1 MVGKNMENS
10 SFFHRNKAYILTL
23 LGLSLVGFV
32 FVKFMMVMDWEY
44 LIKYTL
50 HVITGGNL
58 DGVLAPPTSNY
69 QGMVNAAFGPNYE
82 AIAPEII
89 RASNERQLYIWWVFV
104 AEIAIFC
111 VMYTISGRKEALITR
126 PNDQVQVFSIFHRAV
141 IWLNVI
147 IIITLIITGF
157 NITWS
162 LRSEGG
168 FIPFMLRGTHEVTGL
183 LWFPIWLLMTII
195 AFKDI
200 KLLSK
205 NSLLRK
211 IILPGKYKPMKRIIF
226 IVFVLMGAGL
236 LTSGFI
242 IWYLHPDSHTHA
254 QVIQFKR
261 ALLYVHFGSSVL
273 IMFFL
278 MDFVYSALVAVK
290 GNLKGLITGKYPR
303 EHLEQ
308 LAPDVLADIENKKG
322 KMA

>member
-1 MVGKNMENS
+1 MENS
-10 SFFHRNKAYILTL
+10 SFFQKNKAYILTL

-32 FVKFMMVMDWEY
+32 FVKFFMIMDWEY
-44 LIKYTL
+44 LFKYTI
-50 HVITGGNL
+50 HAITSGKL
-58 DGVLAPPTSNY
+58 DGVLTPADTNY
-69 QGMVNAAFGPNYE
+69 KAMVNAAFGPNYE

-104 AEIAIFC
+104 AEIVIFC
-111 VMYTISGRKEALITR
+111 VMYTFNGRQEAIITR
-126 PNDQVQVFSIFHRAV
+126 PNDQVEVFSLFHRAV

-147 IIITLIITGF
+147 IIIALIITGF

-211 IILPGKYKPMKRIIF
+211 IILPGKYKPMKRVIF
-226 IVFVLMGAGL
+226 IVFILMGAGL

-242 IWYLHPDSHTHA
+242 IWFLHPDAFINA

-278 MDFVYSALVAVK
+278 MDFVYSTLVAVK
-290 GNLKGLITGKYPR
+290 GNFKGLLSGKYPR

>member
-1 MVGKNMENS
+1 MENS
-10 SFFHRNKAYILTL
+10 SFFTRNKAYIFTL
-23 LGLSLVGFV
+23 VGLSIVGFI
-32 FVKFMMVMDWEY
+32 FVKFMMIMDWEY
-44 LIKYTL
+44 LFKYTI
-50 HVITGGNL
+50 HVISGGSL
-58 DGVLAPPTSNY
+58 DGVITPADSTY
-69 QGMVNAAFGPNYE
+69 KAMVNTAFGPNYE

-89 RASNERQLYIWWVFV
+89 RASNERQEYIWWVFV
-104 AEIAIFC
+104 AEITIFC
-111 VMYTISGRKEALITR
+111 VMYTISGRKGAVITR
-126 PNDQVQVFSIFHRAV
+126 PNDEVEVFSLFHRAI

-147 IIITLIITGF
+147 IVITLVITGF

-168 FIPFMLRGTHEVTGL
+168 FIPFILRGTHEMTGL
-183 LWFPIWLLMTII
+183 IWFPVWLLMSII

-205 NSLLRK
+205 NSLLAK

-236 LTSGFI
+236 LTSGSI
-242 IWYLHPDSHTHA
+242 IWYLHPDAYTNA
-254 QVIQFKR
+254 QIIQFKR

-290 GNLKGLITGKYPR
+290 GNLKGLITGKYPK
-303 EHLEQ
+303 EYLEQ
-308 LAPDVLADIENKKG
+308 LAPDILADIENRKG

>member
-1 MVGKNMENS
+1 MENS
-10 SFFHRNKAYILTL
+10 SFFERNKAYILTL
-23 LGLSLVGFV
+23 VGLGLVGFV
-32 FVKFMMVMDWEY
+32 FVNFLMIMDWEY
-44 LIKYTL
+44 LIKYTI
-50 HVITGGNL
+50 HAITGGGL
-58 DGVLAPPTSNY
+58 DGVVTPPDTTY
-69 QGMVNAAFGPNYE
+69 KAMVNAAFGPNYE

-89 RASNERQLYIWWVFV
+89 RASNERQLFIWWVFV

-111 VMYTISGRKEALITR
+111 VMYTFYGRKSAVVTR
-126 PNDQVQVFSIFHRAV
+126 PEDQVEVFSLFHRSI

-147 IIITLIITGF
+147 IVITLVITGF

-168 FIPFMLRGTHEVTGL
+168 FIPYLLRGTHELTGL
-183 LWFPIWLLMTII
+183 IWFPIWLLMSII

-205 NSLLRK
+205 NSLLNK

-242 IWYLHPDSHTHA
+242 IWFLHPDAYTHA
-254 QVIQFKR
+254 DFIQLKR

-278 MDFVYSALVAVK
+278 MDFVYSALIAVK

-303 EHLEQ
+303 EYLEQ
-308 LAPDVLADIENKKG
+308 LAPDILEEIENKKG
-322 KMA
+322 KKA

>member
-1 MVGKNMENS
+1 MENS
-10 SFFHRNKAYILTL
+10 SFFTRNKAYIFTL
-23 LGLSLVGFV
+23 VGLSIVGFI
-32 FVKFMMVMDWEY
+32 FVKFMMIMDWEY
-44 LIKYTL
+44 LFKYTI
-50 HVITGGNL
+50 HVISGGSL
-58 DGVLAPPTSNY
+58 DGVITPPDSTY
-69 QGMVNAAFGPNYE
+69 KAMVNTAFGPNYE

-89 RASNERQLYIWWVFV
+89 RASNERQEYIWWVFV
-104 AEIAIFC
+104 AEITIFC
-111 VMYTISGRKEALITR
+111 VMYTISGRKGAVITR
-126 PNDQVQVFSIFHRAV
+126 PNDEVEVFSLFHRAI

-147 IIITLIITGF
+147 IVITLVITGF

-168 FIPFMLRGTHEVTGL
+168 FIPFILRGTHEMTGL
-183 LWFPIWLLMTII
+183 IWFPVWLLMSII

-205 NSLLRK
+205 NSLLAK

-236 LTSGFI
+236 LTSGSI
-242 IWYLHPDSHTHA
+242 IWYLHPDAYTNA
-254 QVIQFKR
+254 QIIQFKR

-290 GNLKGLITGKYPR
+290 GNLKGLITGKYPK
-303 EHLEQ
+303 EYLEQ
-308 LAPDVLADIENKKG
+308 LAPDILADIENRKG